1 MVEPIDHDISK
12 KPLMFQLTRRK
23 IRQYFIILFA
33 LLSIVFKI
41 NGQTPGL
48 YFERDQRKVTIPFEL
63 LNNLIIFP
71 VTLNEKYS
79 LKFILDTGVRS
90 TILID
95 KEFADTIGITY
106 QRKIELFGVGNT
118 ASVNALVTGDISLS
132 MPGIKSSEISV
143 LVLEEDFLK
152 LEHYLGTKVHG
163 IIGYDLF
170 SRFVVKIDY
179 IRKEILLYKPSDF
192 KIKRKYDV
200 IDLDIYETKPYVNLP
215 LHLNSENTILAR
227 LMIDT
232 GASHALVL
240 NPKSNNKITIPKE
253 NIETKLGRGLTG
265 EINGHLGR
273 IEGFSLGK
281 KRLSDVITSFPMEK
295 EYANH
300 DNKNGSIG
308 GETLRKYSVIFD
320 FSRSKMYL
328 KPNAT
333 FKYPFE
339 YNMSGLEFSVQGE
352 NLDQFV
358 INYIRENSAA
368 SGIGFEAGDVIVS
381 LNNIP
386 ANKLTLTKIY
396 TSLNLKDGKKINLTV
411 LRNGKYIS
419 RSFHLKREI

>member
-1 MVEPIDHDISK
+1 MVEPFDHELSK
-12 KPLMFQLTRRK
+12 KPLMFQLTRQ
-23 IRQYFIILFA
+23 IALQYFIILFA

-41 NGQTPGL
+41 NGQNLGF

-63 LNNLIIFP
+63 HNNLIILP
-71 VTLNEKYS
+71 ITLNEKHP

-95 KEFADTIGITY
+95 KPFADTIGIKY

-118 ASVNALVTGDISLS
+118 ASVNALVAEDISLS

-152 LEHYLGTKVHG
+152 LEHHLGTKVHG
-163 IIGYDLF
+163 IIGYELF

-179 IRKEILLYKPSDF
+179 IHKKILLYKPSDY
-192 KIKRKYDV
+192 KVKRKYDV
-200 IDLDIYETKPYVNLP
+200 IDLDIYEAKPYAS
-215 LHLNSENTILAR
+215 LHLQLNARDSIMAR

-240 NPKSNNKITIPKE
+240 NPESSEKITIPQVH
-253 NIETKLGRGLTG
+253 IETKLGRGLTG
-265 EINGHLGR
+265 EINGYLSR
-273 IEGFSLGK
+273 IEGFNFGK
-281 KRLSDVITSFPMEK
+281 KRLSDVITSFPIEE
-295 EYANH
+295 EYTNR
-300 DNKNGSIG
+300 DNRNGSIG
-308 GETLRKYSVIFD
+308 GEVLKKYSVIFD
-320 FSRSKMYL
+320 FYRSKMYL

-339 YNMSGLEFSVQGE
+339 YNMSGLEFSVEGE

-358 INYIRENSAA
+358 INHIRENSAA
-368 SGIGFEAGDVIVS
+368 SGAGFETGDVIVS
-381 LNNIP
+381 LNNIL

-411 LRNGKYIS
+411 FRNGKYIS
-419 RSFHLKREI
+419 KSFHLKREI